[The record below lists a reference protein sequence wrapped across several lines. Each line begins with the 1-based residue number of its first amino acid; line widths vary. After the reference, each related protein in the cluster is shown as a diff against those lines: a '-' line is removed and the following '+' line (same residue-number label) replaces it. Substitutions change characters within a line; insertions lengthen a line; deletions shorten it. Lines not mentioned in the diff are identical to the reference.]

1 TSDSQNT
8 RACPFTHVPDMRG
21 RSPGASPSELSSGFV
36 ATFAVRL
43 EQSSTKLFEGEFQ
56 IYYGNQKS
64 SKEGDQEGS
73 EESSAEKGS
82 QESRKEDG
90 NQEKEVVPAADGG
103 IV

>member
-1 TSDSQNT
+1 MFRLCASSL
-8 RACPFTHVPDMRG
+8 RAQAHLK
-21 RSPGASPSELSSGFV
+21 LSSGFV

-64 SKEGDQEGS
+64 SKEGDQEGGK
-73 EESSAEKGS
+73 ESNAEKGS

-90 NQEKEVVPAADGG
+90 NQEKEVVLAADSG

>member
-1 TSDSQNT
+1 
-8 RACPFTHVPDMRG
+8 
-21 RSPGASPSELSSGFV
+21 
-36 ATFAVRL
+36 
-43 EQSSTKLFEGEFQ
+43 LFEGEFQ

-90 NQEKEVVPAADGG
+90 NQEKEVVLAADSG